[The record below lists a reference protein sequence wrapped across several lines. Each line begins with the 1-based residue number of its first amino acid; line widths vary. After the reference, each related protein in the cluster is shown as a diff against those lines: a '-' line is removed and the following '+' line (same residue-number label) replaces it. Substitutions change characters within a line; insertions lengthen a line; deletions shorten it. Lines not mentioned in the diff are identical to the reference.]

1 MQVAE
6 RSSNTYFCCPDLN
19 RFKSSERHATLRP
32 TPRSTPQMSSISS
45 TELRGNCFLAA
56 LTFYGFMVTPV
67 SACPNAPRNAVGY
80 RPYHTNPICCVL
92 HEGHRSAHAG
102 YRVSHLAWPSV
113 RALLIKTTRLLS
125 CISSVSIKRTAQPGG
140 GVWGRFQRRA
150 AGRSIEALYTESG
163 DHEPFVTCPAGYC
176 SSML

>member
-1 MQVAE
+1 MRRDLIELLYNMQVAE

-113 RALLIKTTRLLS
+113 RALDMN
-125 CISSVSIKRTAQPGG
+125 VSIVVRHQLCINQANRST
-140 GVWGRFQRRA
+140 GRRRL
-150 AGRSIEALYTESG
+150 G
-163 DHEPFVTCPAGYC
+163 
-176 SSML
+176 